1 MNHEV
6 LSVDEIIDTTLQIVY
21 VQKNA
26 TVCRTIEISWVSNS
40 ANEENQ
46 YSETSGVPKNLN

>member
-6 LSVDEIIDTTLQIVY
+6 LSVDEIIDSTLQIVY

-40 ANEENQ
+40 ANEETQ
-46 YSETSGVPKNLN
+46 YSQTSGVPKNLN

>member
-6 LSVDEIIDTTLQIVY
+6 LSVDQIIDTALQIAY

-26 TVCRTIEISWVSNS
+26 TVCRTVEISWVSNS